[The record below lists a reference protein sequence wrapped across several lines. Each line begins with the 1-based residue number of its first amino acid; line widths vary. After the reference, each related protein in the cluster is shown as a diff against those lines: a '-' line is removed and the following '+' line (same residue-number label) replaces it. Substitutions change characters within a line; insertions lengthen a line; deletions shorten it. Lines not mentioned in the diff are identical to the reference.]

1 MNTEDKYDM
10 LMMRFYRRL
19 NFIEEYIDQMDR
31 DDICEFWNKGET
43 DSYAHNTLVEL
54 ASQLCDEFGGD
65 MIFHDVLEYLVDNG
79 YESVIKDFFID
90 THNNHCSK

>member
-1 MNTEDKYDM
+1 VTKEDKYDM

-31 DDICEFWNKGET
+31 DDICEFWNEGET
-43 DSYAHNTLVEL
+43 DSYVHNTLVEL

-65 MIFHDVLEYLVDNG
+65 MIFHDVLEYLIDNG

-90 THNNHCSK
+90 THNNYCSK